1 MTTTETAPLPTL
13 LTVDQVARCL
23 GVSARSVWR
32 YVAVRR
38 LPEPVRFT
46 RRHVRWQPEQ
56 IAESIRQH
64 QGRLPA

>member
-1 MTTTETAPLPTL
+1 MTPTVLALPSVL

-32 YVAVRR
+32 YVALGR

-46 RRHVRWQPEQ
+46 RRHVRWRSEE
-56 IAESIRQH
+56 IAEAIRQH